1 MDRHYRA
8 RKAGAD
14 YRNIE
19 MHFVLRHNILIR

>member
-1 MDRHYRA
+1 MHRHHRA

-14 YRNIE
+14 DRYIE